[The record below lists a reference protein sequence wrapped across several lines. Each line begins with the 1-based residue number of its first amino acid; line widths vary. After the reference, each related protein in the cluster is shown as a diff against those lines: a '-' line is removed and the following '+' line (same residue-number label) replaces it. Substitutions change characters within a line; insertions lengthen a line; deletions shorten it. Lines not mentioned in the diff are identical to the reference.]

1 MRRIRTVQSTEMRY
15 WNVPGSRSLVAVAV
29 AVSDD
34 ETADEAE
41 AVGRGGRRMSHS
53 LWIGKATTM
62 TKTTAQGD
70 EIAISVPSWG
80 RTRRREKGSEGSA
93 AVDRQER
100 GGVAP
105 ETETAVWDGAGRG
118 GGGCDG
124 HDRTRP
130 YNDDVAVVFNILSPG
145 RDGGRAE
152 EQQ

>member
-1 MRRIRTVQSTEMRY
+1 MRRIRTVQSTEMRC

-34 ETADEAE
+34 ETAAEAE

-80 RTRRREKGSEGSA
+80 RKHLPTTDTMAERVQTSRFEHGQVYFNLSSFVIKKNPIMRGRFLWYTPRE
-93 AVDRQER
+93 
-100 GGVAP
+100 
-105 ETETAVWDGAGRG
+105 
-118 GGGCDG
+118 
-124 HDRTRP
+124 
-130 YNDDVAVVFNILSPG
+130 L
-145 RDGGRAE
+145 
-152 EQQ
+152 